1 MDLKVFFMFL
11 VMCFSFLYGKTVHSN
26 LPEAIANGKTFTAVE
41 NFNVAEFIEGSN
53 GYLSKMRV
61 SSAEFSV
68 GEVYAL
74 FENISRWIVKEI
86 LSPFS
91 FCCV

>member
-1 MDLKVFFMFL
+1 
-11 VMCFSFLYGKTVHSN
+11 MCFSFLYGKTVHSN
-26 LPEAIANGKTFTAVE
+26 LPEAIANGKTFTVVE
-41 NFNVAEFIEGSN
+41 NFNVAEFIGGSS